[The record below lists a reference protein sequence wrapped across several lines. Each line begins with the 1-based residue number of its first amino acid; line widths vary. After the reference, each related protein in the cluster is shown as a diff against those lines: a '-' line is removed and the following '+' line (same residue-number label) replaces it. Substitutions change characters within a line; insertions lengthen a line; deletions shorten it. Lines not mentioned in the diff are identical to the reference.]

1 MATTMTRFERK
12 SDRTPP
18 RELPWSAPVA
28 LSEVPETGC
37 HLELVADRHARA
49 AIAELAGLS
58 ALPRLEARFDVT
70 HHGRSGLRVVGHVSA
85 SVGQN
90 CVVSLEPIENEID
103 EPIDLVFT
111 RNSSPL
117 RRWREVEVSIDDEPE
132 PLIDDMIDLGRI
144 ATEFLLLAIDPY
156 PRKPGAVFQT
166 PSVGHD
172 APHPFAA
179 LATLKNGRRKGE
191 GGGQG

>member
-1 MATTMTRFERK
+1 MATMTRFERK
-12 SDRTPP
+12 SDRPPP

-28 LSEVPETGC
+28 LSQVPETGC
-37 HLELVADRHARA
+37 HLELVADRHTRA

-70 HHGRSGLRVVGHVSA
+70 RHGRSGLRVVGHVSA

-103 EPIDLVFT
+103 EPVDLVLT
-111 RNSSPL
+111 PASSHL
-117 RRWREVEVSIDDEPE
+117 RHGREVEVSVDNEPE
-132 PLIDDMIDLGRI
+132 PLINGMVDLGRI

-166 PSVGHD
+166 PSVAD
-172 APHPFAA
+172 EAPHPFAA

-191 GGGQG
+191 GGGQD